1 MANKTTNY
9 KLTKPLESEFYDVG
23 VQNENMD
30 KIDTQMKANAD
41 AVEALQKGQS
51 GKADLVDGKVPAEQ
65 LPSMNYDPKGTAQ
78 SKVGEHNLDQT
89 AHPYLL
95 NQIGTCVEAAQN
107 AQDAANAALDAV
119 SGIVYTINVLPSQNG
134 TLTYNG
140 QAQSPSWNAYNP
152 DALTLGGV
160 TTGTNAGTYTATFT
174 PKGKYKWADGTQTAK
189 EVTWTI
195 NAATMTIPTQS
206 NSLTYTGSA
215 QSPTWSNYDSG
226 KMTLGGTTSGTN
238 AGSYNATFTP
248 KTNYKWADGTQTAKE
263 VTWTINAATMTIPT
277 QSNSLTY
284 TGSAQ
289 SPTWSNYDSGKM
301 TLGGTTSGTN
311 AGSYNATFT
320 PKTNYKW
327 ADGSTGAKTVA
338 WSIAKAAG
346 SLSLNKTSIKLTAAK
361 TTDTI
366 TVTKAGDGKI
376 TATSSAPTVA
386 SVSVSGSVVTVT
398 AKAKGNATITVS
410 VAAGTNHTAPAN
422 KTCSVEVTLPTK
434 VLNDN
439 SWATIREVSSAGLGA
454 NYWAVGDVKEIK
466 INGKVGNTTFSNLA
480 VNAFILGF
488 NHNSARE
495 GGNKIHFQIG
505 KIGSAAVAL
514 CDSKYNTTISG
525 TGYFSWNTSNTN
537 SGGWNACYKRKTLYG
552 NDGTPTSPLANSLMA
567 ALPSDLR
574 AVMQPVTKYTDNTGN
589 SSNSSGNVTTT
600 TDYLFDL
607 SEFEVFGTRSYANQ
621 YEQNYQLQYDYYKAG
636 NTKIAN
642 NHTAVTTAVWWG
654 LRSPIYLY
662 SDIFVIV
669 WTGGYTG
676 TATANRSGGLRPGF
690 AA

>member
-65 LPSMNYDPKGTAQ
+65 LPNMNYDPKGTAQ
-78 SKVGEHNLDQT
+78 NKVREHNLDQT

-107 AQDAANAALDAV
+107 AQDVANAALDAV

-174 PKGKYKWADGTQTAK
+174 PKGRYKWADGTQSAK

-215 QSPTWSNYDSG
+215 QSPTWN
-226 KMTLGGTTSGTN
+226 
-238 AGSYNATFTP
+238 
-248 KTNYKWADGTQTAKE
+248 
-263 VTWTINAATMTIPT
+263 
-277 QSNSLTY
+277 
-284 TGSAQ
+284 
-289 SPTWSNYDSGKM
+289 NYDSGKM

-366 TVTKAGDGKI
+366 TVTRAGDGKI

-398 AKAKGNATITVS
+398 AKAKGSATITVS
-410 VAAGTNHTAPAN
+410 VGAGTNHTAPAN
-422 KTCSVEVTLPTK
+422 KTCFVEVTLPTK

-480 VNAFILGF
+480 VNVFILGF

-514 CDSKYNTTISG
+514 CDSKYNTNISG

-589 SSNSSGNVTTT
+589 ASNSSGNVTTT

-621 YEQNYQLQYDYYKAG
+621 YEQNYQAQYDYYKAG

-654 LRSPIYLY
+654 LRSPCYNGNGY
-662 SDIFVIV
+662 FVIV
-669 WTGGYTG
+669 WTDGG
-676 TATANRSGGLRPGF
+676 NRSSNAAGSGGLRPGF

>member
-30 KIDTQMKANAD
+30 KIDTQMKTNAD

-65 LPSMNYDPKGTAQ
+65 LPNMNYDPKGTAQ
-78 SKVGEHNLDQT
+78 NKVSEHNLDQT

-174 PKGKYKWADGTQTAK
+174 PKGRYKWADGTQTAK

-215 QSPTWSNYDSG
+215 QSPTWN
-226 KMTLGGTTSGTN
+226 
-238 AGSYNATFTP
+238 
-248 KTNYKWADGTQTAKE
+248 
-263 VTWTINAATMTIPT
+263 
-277 QSNSLTY
+277 
-284 TGSAQ
+284 
-289 SPTWSNYDSGKM
+289 NYDSGKM

-366 TVTKAGDGKI
+366 TVTRAGDGKI

-398 AKAKGNATITVS
+398 AKAKGSATITVS
-410 VAAGTNHTAPAN
+410 VGAGTNHTAPAN

-480 VNAFILGF
+480 VNVFILGF

-514 CDSKYNTTISG
+514 CDSKYNTNISG

-589 SSNSSGNVTTT
+589 ASNSSGNVTTT

-621 YEQNYQLQYDYYKAG
+621 YEQNYQAQYDYYKAG

-654 LRSPIYLY
+654 LRSPRY
-662 SDIFVIV
+662 SGSNFFVVV
-669 WTGGYTG
+669 WTDGGNYVNY
-676 TATANRSGGLRPGF
+676 ANYSGGLRPGF

>member
-41 AVEALQKGQS
+41 AIEALQEGQS
-51 GKADLVDGKVPAEQ
+51 GKADLVGGKVPAEQ
-65 LPSMNYDPKGTAQ
+65 LPAMNYDTKGTAQ
-78 SKVGEHNLDQT
+78 TKVNEHNLDQT

-160 TTGTNAGTYTATFT
+160 TSGTNAGTYTATFT
-174 PKGKYKWADGTQTAK
+174 PKGQYKWADGTQTAK

-195 NAATMTIPTQS
+195 NAATMTVPTQK

-215 QSPTWSNYDSG
+215 QSPTWNNYDS
-226 KMTLGGTTSGTN
+226 
-238 AGSYNATFTP
+238 
-248 KTNYKWADGTQTAKE
+248 E
-263 VTWTINAATMTIPT
+263 
-277 QSNSLTY
+277 
-284 TGSAQ
+284 
-289 SPTWSNYDSGKM
+289 KM

-366 TVTKAGDGKI
+366 TVTRAGDGKI

-398 AKAKGNATITVS
+398 AKAKGSATITVS
-410 VAAGTNHTAPAN
+410 VAAGTNHTAPSN

-439 SWATIREVSSAGLGA
+439 SWETIREVSSAGLGA
-454 NYWAVGDVKEIK
+454 NYWAVGDTKSIVL
-466 INGKVGNTTFSNLA
+466 NGAVVGYTFSNLT

-488 NHNSARE
+488 NHNSAKE
-495 GGNKIHFQIG
+495 GANKIHFQIG
-505 KIGSAAVAL
+505 KIGSTAVAL
-514 CDSKYNTTISG
+514 CDSQYNNYGSSAG
-525 TGYFSWNTSNTN
+525 FRMNTSNTN
-537 SGGWNACYKRKTLYG
+537 SGGWNDSYMRKTVLG
-552 NDGTPTSPLANSLMA
+552 NTNTPTNPLANSLMA

-589 SSNSSGNVTTT
+589 SSNSSGNVTAT
-600 TDYLFDL
+600 TDYLFL
-607 SEFEVFGTRSYANQ
+607 LAEFEVFGTRSGANQ
-621 YEQNYQLQYDYYKAG
+621 YEQNSQAQYDYYKAG
-636 NTKIAN
+636 NSRVAN
-642 NHTAVTTAVWWG
+642 NHSAVSTAVWWW
-654 LRSPIYLY
+654 LRSPYCGDDDGFRYVNTDGGGNGTGAYY
-662 SDIFVIV
+662 SAGV
-669 WTGGYTG
+669 
-676 TATANRSGGLRPGF
+676 RPGF

>member
-30 KIDTQMKANAD
+30 KIDAQMKANAD
-41 AVEALQKGQS
+41 AIEALQEGQS

-65 LPSMNYDPKGTAQ
+65 LPNMNYDPKGTAQ
-78 SKVGEHNLDQT
+78 DKVSEHNLDQT

-95 NQIGTCVEAAQN
+95 NQIGTCVDAAQN
-107 AQDAANAALDAV
+107 AQDAANAALEAV

-174 PKGKYKWADGTQTAK
+174 PKGQYKWADGTQTAK

-195 NAATMTIPTQS
+195 SAATMT
-206 NSLTYTGSA
+206 
-215 QSPTWSNYDSG
+215 
-226 KMTLGGTTSGTN
+226 
-238 AGSYNATFTP
+238 
-248 KTNYKWADGTQTAKE
+248 
-263 VTWTINAATMTIPT
+263 VPT

-327 ADGSTGAKTVA
+327 ADGSTGAKTVV

-346 SLSLNKTSIKLTAAK
+346 SLTLDKSSISLTAAK

-366 TVTKAGDGKI
+366 TVTRAGNGAI

-386 SVSVSGSVVTVT
+386 SVSVSGGVVTVT
-398 AKAKGNATITVS
+398 AKTKGSATITVS
-410 VAAGTNHTAPAN
+410 VAAGTNHTAPSN
-422 KTCSVEVTLPTK
+422 KTCSVSVTLPTN

-454 NYWAVGDVKEIK
+454 NYWAVGDTKSIVL
-466 INGKVGNTTFSNLA
+466 NGAVVGYTFSNLT

-488 NHNSARE
+488 NHNSAKE
-495 GGNKIHFQIG
+495 GANKIHFQIG
-505 KIGSAAVAL
+505 KIGSTAVAL
-514 CDSKYNTTISG
+514 CDSQYNSSG
-525 TGYFSWNTSNTN
+525 SSAGFRMNTSNTN
-537 SGGWNACYKRKTLYG
+537 SGGWNGSYMRKTVLG
-552 NDGTPTSPLANSLMA
+552 NSNTPTSPLANSLMA

-589 SSNSSGNVTTT
+589 SSNSSGNVTAT
-600 TDYLFDL
+600 TDYLFL
-607 SEFEVFGTRSYANQ
+607 LAEFEVFGTRSGANQ
-621 YEQNYQLQYDYYKAG
+621 YEQNSQAQYDYYKAG
-636 NTKIAN
+636 NSRVAY
-642 NHTAVTTAVWWG
+642 NHSAVSTAVWWW
-654 LRSPIYLY
+654 LRSPNYNGNNYFRGIFTDGTSYSNHAIY
-662 SDIFVIV
+662 SAGV
-669 WTGGYTG
+669 
-676 TATANRSGGLRPGF
+676 RPGF

>member
-65 LPSMNYDPKGTAQ
+65 LPDMNYDPKGTAQ
-78 SKVGEHNLDQT
+78 NTVSEHNLDQT

-174 PKGKYKWADGTQTAK
+174 PKGRYKWADGTQTAK

-215 QSPTWSNYDSG
+215 QSPTWN
-226 KMTLGGTTSGTN
+226 
-238 AGSYNATFTP
+238 
-248 KTNYKWADGTQTAKE
+248 
-263 VTWTINAATMTIPT
+263 
-277 QSNSLTY
+277 
-284 TGSAQ
+284 
-289 SPTWSNYDSGKM
+289 NYDSGKM

-366 TVTKAGDGKI
+366 TVTRAGNGTI
-376 TATSSAPTVA
+376 TATSNATTVA
-386 SVSVSGSVVTVT
+386 SVSVSGGVVTVT
-398 AKAKGNATITVS
+398 AKGKGSATITVS

-454 NYWAVGDVKEIK
+454 NYWAVGDVKKIK

-480 VNAFILGF
+480 VNTFILGF
-488 NHNSARE
+488 NHNSAKE
-495 GGNKIHFQIG
+495 GANKIHFQIG
-505 KIGSAAVAL
+505 KIGSTAVGL
-514 CDSKYNTTISG
+514 CDSQYNNTTFSS
-525 TGYFSWNTSNTN
+525 GYFNWNTSNTN

-552 NDGTPTSPLANSLMA
+552 NDGTPTSPVANSLMA
-567 ALPSDLR
+567 ALPSELL

-589 SSNSSGNVTTT
+589 SSNTSGAVTAT

-607 SEFEVFGTRSYANQ
+607 SEFEVFGSRTYANQ
-621 YEQNYQLQYDYYKAG
+621 YEQNSQAQYDYYKAG
-636 NTKIAN
+636 NSRVAY

-654 LRSPIYLY
+654 LRSPYY
-662 SDIFVIV
+662 YYYNFFVIV
-669 WTGGYTG
+669 WTDG
-676 TATANRSGGLRPGF
+676 TNYYSYANNSGGLRPGF

>member
-78 SKVGEHNLDQT
+78 NKVSEHNLDQT

-152 DALTLGGV
+152 DVLTLGGV

-195 NAATMTIPTQS
+195 SAATMTIPTQS

-215 QSPTWSNYDSG
+215 QSPAWN
-226 KMTLGGTTSGTN
+226 
-238 AGSYNATFTP
+238 
-248 KTNYKWADGTQTAKE
+248 
-263 VTWTINAATMTIPT
+263 
-277 QSNSLTY
+277 
-284 TGSAQ
+284 
-289 SPTWSNYDSGKM
+289 NYDSGKM

-327 ADGSTGAKTVA
+327 ADGSAGAKTVA

-366 TVTKAGDGKI
+366 TVTRAGDGKI

-398 AKAKGNATITVS
+398 A
-410 VAAGTNHTAPAN
+410 
-422 KTCSVEVTLPTK
+422 
-434 VLNDN
+434 
-439 SWATIREVSSAGLGA
+439 TIREVSSAGLGA
-454 NYWAVGDVKEIK
+454 NYWAVGDVKSIVL
-466 INGKVGNTTFSNLA
+466 NGTVRNYTFSNLT

-488 NHNSARE
+488 NHNSAKE
-495 GGNKIHFQIG
+495 GANKIHFQIG
-505 KIGSAAVAL
+505 KIGSTAVAL
-514 CDSKYNTTISG
+514 CDSNYNN
-525 TGYFSWNTSNTN
+525 TGDGFRMNTSQTN
-537 SGGWNACYKRKTLYG
+537 SGGWNASHMRKTVLG
-552 NDGTPTSPLANSLMA
+552 NSNTPTSPLANSLMA
-567 ALPSDLR
+567 ALPADLR
-574 AVMQPVTKYTDNTGN
+574 AVMQPVTKYTDNTANGG
-589 SSNSSGNVTTT
+589 GNVQTYVTAT
-600 TDYLFDL
+600 TDYLFL
-607 SEFEVFGTRSYANQ
+607 LAEFEVFGTRSYANS
-621 YEQNYQLQYDYYKAG
+621 YEQNYQAQYDYYKAG
-636 NTKIAN
+636 NSRVAY
-642 NHTAVTTAVWWG
+642 NHSAVSTAVWWW
-654 LRSPIYLY
+654 LRSPYCNGSNGFQY
-662 SDIFVIV
+662 VYTD
-669 WTGGYTG
+669 GYG
-676 TATANRSGGLRPGF
+676 SFYDADYCAGVRPGF

>member
-1 MANKTTNY
+1 MANQTENY
-9 KLTKPLESEFYDVG
+9 KLTKPLASEFYDVE
-23 VQNENMD
+23 VQNGNMD
-30 KIDTQMKANAD
+30 KIDAALKENAD
-41 AVEALQKGQS
+41 GIKNLQDGQKN
-51 GKADLVDGKVPAEQ
+51 KADLVDGKVPAEQ
-65 LPSMNYDPKGTAQ
+65 LPEMNYEQKGTAE
-78 SKVGEHNLDQT
+78 SKVKTHNEDQT
-89 AHPYLL
+89 AHPFLL
-95 NQIGTCVEAAQN
+95 GQINTCVEAAQN
-107 AQDAANAALDAV
+107 AQDAADAALEAV
-119 SGIVYTINVLPSQNG
+119 NSIAFTINVVPTQNG

-140 QAQSPSWNAYNP
+140 SAQSPSWNSYDPN
-152 DALTLGGV
+152 ALTLGGV

-174 PKGKYKWADGTQTAK
+174 PKDKYQWSDGSKTAR

-195 NAATMTIPTQS
+195 GRASMPVPSQS
-206 NSLTYTGSA
+206 GSLTYTGSA
-215 QSPTWSNYDSG
+215 QSPTWN
-226 KMTLGGTTSGTN
+226 
-238 AGSYNATFTP
+238 
-248 KTNYKWADGTQTAKE
+248 
-263 VTWTINAATMTIPT
+263 
-277 QSNSLTY
+277 
-284 TGSAQ
+284 
-289 SPTWSNYDSGKM
+289 NYDSGKM

-366 TVTKAGDGKI
+366 TVTRAGDGKI

-398 AKAKGNATITVS
+398 AKAKGSATITVS
-410 VAAGTNHTAPAN
+410 VGAGTNHTAPAN
-422 KTCSVEVTLPTK
+422 KTCSVEMTLPTK

-480 VNAFILGF
+480 VNVFILGF

-514 CDSKYNTTISG
+514 CDSKYNTNISG
-525 TGYFSWNTSNTN
+525 TGYFSWNTSKTN

-552 NDGTPTSPLANSLMA
+552 NYGTPTSPLANSLMA

-589 SSNSSGNVTTT
+589 ASNSSGNVTTT

-621 YEQNYQLQYDYYKAG
+621 YEQNYQAQYDYYKAG

-654 LRSPIYLY
+654 LRSPNYNGNSY
-662 SDIFVIV
+662 FVIV
-669 WTGGYTG
+669 WTDGNDYGYS
-676 TATANRSGGLRPGF
+676 ANNSGGLRPGF

>member
-41 AVEALQKGQS
+41 AIEALQEGQSGKADLVGGKVPAEQLPNMNYDPKGTAQNKVSEHNLDQTAHPYLLNQIGTCVEAIEALQKGQS

-65 LPSMNYDPKGTAQ
+65 LPNMNYDPKGTAQ
-78 SKVGEHNLDQT
+78 NKVSEHNLDQT

-195 NAATMTIPTQS
+195 NAATMTIPTQN

-215 QSPTWSNYDSG
+215 QSPTWN
-226 KMTLGGTTSGTN
+226 
-238 AGSYNATFTP
+238 
-248 KTNYKWADGTQTAKE
+248 
-263 VTWTINAATMTIPT
+263 
-277 QSNSLTY
+277 
-284 TGSAQ
+284 
-289 SPTWSNYDSGKM
+289 NYDSGKM

-366 TVTKAGDGKI
+366 TVTRAGNGTI

-398 AKAKGNATITVS
+398 AKIKGSATITVS

-454 NYWAVGDVKEIK
+454 NYWAVGDVKSIVL
-466 INGKVGNTTFSNLA
+466 NGTVRNYTFSNLT

-488 NHNSARE
+488 NHNSAKE
-495 GGNKIHFQIG
+495 GANKIHFQIG
-505 KIGSAAVAL
+505 KIGSTAVAL
-514 CDSKYNTTISG
+514 CDSNYNSTDDG
-525 TGYFSWNTSNTN
+525 FRMNTSQTN
-537 SGGWNACYKRKTLYG
+537 SGGWNASHMRKTVLG
-552 NDGTPTSPLANSLMA
+552 NSNTPTSPLANSLMA
-567 ALPSDLR
+567 ALPADLR
-574 AVMQPVTKYTDNTGN
+574 AVMQPVTKYTDNTANGG
-589 SSNSSGNVTTT
+589 GNVQTYVTAT
-600 TDYLFDL
+600 TDYLFL
-607 SEFEVFGTRSYANQ
+607 LAEFEVFGTRSYANS
-621 YEQNYQLQYDYYKAG
+621 YEQNYQAQYDYYKAG
-636 NTKIAN
+636 NSRVAY
-642 NHTAVTTAVWWG
+642 NHSAVSTAVWWW
-654 LRSPIYLY
+654 LRSPDYNTNNNFQRVY
-662 SDIFVIV
+662 TD
-669 WTGGYTG
+669 GYANYR
-676 TATANRSGGLRPGF
+676 TAYYCAGVRPGF

>member
-41 AVEALQKGQS
+41 AIEALQEGQS
-51 GKADLVDGKVPAEQ
+51 GKADLVGGKVPVEQ
-65 LPSMNYDPKGTAQ
+65 LPAMNYDTKGTAQ
-78 SKVGEHNLDQT
+78 TKVNEHNLDQT

-160 TTGTNAGTYTATFT
+160 TSGTNAGTYTATFT
-174 PKGKYKWADGTQTAK
+174 PKGQYKWADGTQTAK

-195 NAATMTIPTQS
+195 NAATMTVPTQK

-215 QSPTWSNYDSG
+215 QSPTWNNYDS
-226 KMTLGGTTSGTN
+226 
-238 AGSYNATFTP
+238 
-248 KTNYKWADGTQTAKE
+248 E
-263 VTWTINAATMTIPT
+263 
-277 QSNSLTY
+277 
-284 TGSAQ
+284 
-289 SPTWSNYDSGKM
+289 KM

-366 TVTKAGDGKI
+366 TVTRAGDGKI

-398 AKAKGNATITVS
+398 AKAKGSATITVS
-410 VAAGTNHTAPAN
+410 VAAGTNHTAPSN

-439 SWATIREVSSAGLGA
+439 SWETIREVSSAGLGA
-454 NYWAVGDVKEIK
+454 NYWAVGDTKSIVL
-466 INGKVGNTTFSNLA
+466 NGAVVGYTFSNLT

-488 NHNSARE
+488 NHNSAKE
-495 GGNKIHFQIG
+495 GANKIHFQIG
-505 KIGSAAVAL
+505 KIGSTAVAL
-514 CDSKYNTTISG
+514 CDSQYNNYGSSAG
-525 TGYFSWNTSNTN
+525 FRMNTSNIN
-537 SGGWNACYKRKTLYG
+537 SGGWNDSYMRKTVLG
-552 NDGTPTSPLANSLMA
+552 NTNTPTNPLANSLMA

-589 SSNSSGNVTTT
+589 SSNSSGNVTAT
-600 TDYLFDL
+600 TDYLFL
-607 SEFEVFGTRSYANQ
+607 LAEFEVFGTRSGANQ
-621 YEQNYQLQYDYYKAG
+621 YEQNSQAQYDYYKAG
-636 NTKIAN
+636 NSRVAN
-642 NHTAVTTAVWWG
+642 NHSAVSTAVWWW
-654 LRSPIYLY
+654 LRSPYCNDDDAFRSVY
-662 SDIFVIV
+662 A
-669 WTGGYTG
+669 GGYG
-676 TATANRSGGLRPGF
+676 NNYDAYYSAGVRPGF

>member
-65 LPSMNYDPKGTAQ
+65 LPNMNYDPKGTAQ
-78 SKVGEHNLDQT
+78 NKVSEHNLDQT

-215 QSPTWSNYDSG
+215 QSPTWN
-226 KMTLGGTTSGTN
+226 
-238 AGSYNATFTP
+238 
-248 KTNYKWADGTQTAKE
+248 
-263 VTWTINAATMTIPT
+263 
-277 QSNSLTY
+277 
-284 TGSAQ
+284 
-289 SPTWSNYDSGKM
+289 NYDSGKM

-366 TVTKAGDGKI
+366 TVIRAGDGKI

-398 AKAKGNATITVS
+398 AKAKGSATITVS

-480 VNAFILGF
+480 VNTFILGF
-488 NHNSARE
+488 NHNSAKE
-495 GGNKIHFQIG
+495 GANKIHFQIG
-505 KIGSAAVAL
+505 KIGSTAVGL
-514 CDSKYNTTISG
+514 CDSQYNNTISSS
-525 TGYFSWNTSNTN
+525 GYFNWNTSNTN

-552 NDGTPTSPLANSLMA
+552 NDGTPTSPVANSLMA
-567 ALPSDLR
+567 ALPSELL

-589 SSNSSGNVTTT
+589 SSNTSGAVTAT

-607 SEFEVFGTRSYANQ
+607 SEFEVFGSRTYANQ
-621 YEQNYQLQYDYYKAG
+621 YEQNSQAQYDYYKAG
-636 NTKIAN
+636 NSRVAY
-642 NHTAVTTAVWWG
+642 NHSAVTTAVWWG
-654 LRSPIYLY
+654 LRSPYY
-662 SDIFVIV
+662 TSSNYFVSV
-669 WTGGYTG
+669 WTGGTSGSGGAGY
-676 TATANRSGGLRPGF
+676 SGGLRPGF

>member
-30 KIDTQMKANAD
+30 KIDAQMKANAD
-41 AVEALQKGQS
+41 AIEALQEGQS
-51 GKADLVDGKVPAEQ
+51 GKADLVGGKVPAEQ
-65 LPSMNYDPKGTAQ
+65 LPAMNYDTKGTAQ
-78 SKVGEHNLDQT
+78 TKVNEHNLDQT

-160 TTGTNAGTYTATFT
+160 TSGTNAGTYTATFT
-174 PKGKYKWADGTQTAK
+174 PKGQYKWADGTQTAK

-195 NAATMTIPTQS
+195 NAATMTVPTQK

-215 QSPTWSNYDSG
+215 QSPTWNNYDS
-226 KMTLGGTTSGTN
+226 
-238 AGSYNATFTP
+238 
-248 KTNYKWADGTQTAKE
+248 E
-263 VTWTINAATMTIPT
+263 
-277 QSNSLTY
+277 
-284 TGSAQ
+284 
-289 SPTWSNYDSGKM
+289 KM

-366 TVTKAGDGKI
+366 TVTRAGDGKI

-398 AKAKGNATITVS
+398 AKAKGSATITVS

-480 VNAFILGF
+480 VNTFILGF
-488 NHNSARE
+488 NHNSAKE
-495 GGNKIHFQIG
+495 GANKIHFQIG
-505 KIGSAAVAL
+505 KIGSTAVGL
-514 CDSKYNTTISG
+514 CDSQYNNTISSS
-525 TGYFSWNTSNTN
+525 GYFNWNTSNTN

-552 NDGTPTSPLANSLMA
+552 NDGTPTSPVANSLMA
-567 ALPSDLR
+567 ALPSELL

-589 SSNSSGNVTTT
+589 SSNTSGAVTAT

-607 SEFEVFGTRSYANQ
+607 SEFEVFGSRTYANQ
-621 YEQNYQLQYDYYKAG
+621 YEQNSQAQYDYYKAG
-636 NTKIAN
+636 NSKVAY
-642 NHTAVTTAVWWG
+642 NHSAVSTAVRWG
-654 LRSPIYLY
+654 LRSPYY
-662 SDIFVIV
+662 NRASTFCSVNTD
-669 WTGGYTG
+669 G
-676 TATANRSGGLRPGF
+676 TIASNYAHRSLALRPGF

>member
-9 KLTKPLESEFYDVG
+9 NLTKPLESEFYDVG
-23 VQNENMD
+23 VPNENMD
-30 KIDTQMKANAD
+30 KIDAQMKVNAD
-41 AVEALQKGQS
+41 AIKALQEGQS
-51 GKADLVDGKVPAEQ
+51 GKADLVDGKVPESQ
-65 LPSMNYDPKGTAQ
+65 LPAMNYDEKGTAQ
-78 SKVGEHNLDQT
+78 TKVDTHNQDEA

-95 NQIGTCVEAAQN
+95 DKIQTCVTAAQN
-107 AQDAANAALDAV
+107 AQDSADAALDAV
-119 SGIVYTINVLPSQNG
+119 SSLVYTINVLPSQNG

-140 QAQSPSWNAYNP
+140 QAQSPSWNAYST

-160 TTGTNAGTYTATFT
+160 TSGTDAGTYTATFT
-174 PKGKYKWADGTQTAK
+174 PKGKYKWADGTQSAK

-195 NAATMTIPTQS
+195 SAAT
-206 NSLTYTGSA
+206 
-215 QSPTWSNYDSG
+215 
-226 KMTLGGTTSGTN
+226 
-238 AGSYNATFTP
+238 
-248 KTNYKWADGTQTAKE
+248 
-263 VTWTINAATMTIPT
+263 VTVPT

-346 SLSLNKTSIKLTAAK
+346 SLTLDKSSISLTAAK

-366 TVTKAGDGKI
+366 TVTRSGDGKI

-398 AKAKGNATITVS
+398 AKAKGSATITVS
-410 VAAGTNHTAPAN
+410 VAAGTNHTAPSN
-422 KTCSVEVTLPTK
+422 KTCSVEVTLPTN

-454 NYWAVGDVKEIK
+454 NYWAVGDVKSIVL
-466 INGKVGNTTFSNLA
+466 NGTAISYTFNNLT

-488 NHNSARE
+488 NHNSDKE
-495 GGNKIHFQIG
+495 GTNKIHFQIG
-505 KIGSAAVAL
+505 KIGSTAVAL
-514 CDSKYNTTISG
+514 CDSYYNN
-525 TGYFSWNTSNTN
+525 TGGGFRMNTSNTN
-537 SGGWNACYKRKTLYG
+537 SGGWNASYMRKTVLG
-552 NDGTPTSPLANSLMA
+552 NSNTPTSPLANSLMA
-567 ALPSDLR
+567 VLPSDLR
-574 AVMQPVTKYTDNTGN
+574 AVMQPVTKYTDNTANGGG
-589 SSNSSGNVTTT
+589 SVQSYVTAT
-600 TDYLFDL
+600 TDYLFL
-607 SEFEVFGTRSYANQ
+607 LAEFEVFGTRSSANS
-621 YEQNYQLQYDYYKAG
+621 YEQNYQAQYDYYKAG
-636 NTKIAN
+636 NSRVAY
-642 NHTAVTTAVWWG
+642 NHSAVSTAVWWW
-654 LRSPIYLY
+654 LRSPTYNGNYTFRYVGADGSTDSHHARY
-662 SDIFVIV
+662 SAGV
-669 WTGGYTG
+669 
-676 TATANRSGGLRPGF
+676 RPGF

>member
-1 MANKTTNY
+1 M
-9 KLTKPLESEFYDVG
+9 
-23 VQNENMD
+23 
-30 KIDTQMKANAD
+30 
-41 AVEALQKGQS
+41 
-51 GKADLVDGKVPAEQ
+51 
-65 LPSMNYDPKGTAQ
+65 
-78 SKVGEHNLDQT
+78 
-89 AHPYLL
+89 
-95 NQIGTCVEAAQN
+95 
-107 AQDAANAALDAV
+107 
-119 SGIVYTINVLPSQNG
+119 
-134 TLTYNG
+134 
-140 QAQSPSWNAYNP
+140 
-152 DALTLGGV
+152 GGV

-195 NAATMTIPTQS
+195 SAATMTIPTQS

-215 QSPTWSNYDSG
+215 QSPTWN
-226 KMTLGGTTSGTN
+226 
-238 AGSYNATFTP
+238 
-248 KTNYKWADGTQTAKE
+248 
-263 VTWTINAATMTIPT
+263 
-277 QSNSLTY
+277 
-284 TGSAQ
+284 
-289 SPTWSNYDSGKM
+289 NYDSGKM

-366 TVTKAGDGKI
+366 TVTRAGNGTI
-376 TATSSAPTVA
+376 TATSNAPTVA
-386 SVSVSGSVVTVT
+386 SVSVSGGVVTVT
-398 AKAKGNATITVS
+398 AKGKGSATITVS

-514 CDSKYNTTISG
+514 CDSKYNTNISG

-567 ALPSDLR
+567 ALPPDLR

-589 SSNSSGNVTTT
+589 ASNSSGNVTTT

-607 SEFEVFGTRSYANQ
+607 SEFEVFGTRNYANQ
-621 YEQNYQLQYDYYKAG
+621 YEQNYQAQYDYYKAG

-654 LRSPIYLY
+654 LRSPYY
-662 SDIFVIV
+662 NNDNYFVIV
-669 WTGGYTG
+669 WTGGNSG
-676 TATANRSGGLRPGF
+676 NNNANKSGGLRPGF

>member
-65 LPSMNYDPKGTAQ
+65 LPNMNYDPKGTAQ
-78 SKVGEHNLDQT
+78 NKVSEHNLDQT

-174 PKGKYKWADGTQTAK
+174 PKGRYKWADGTQTAK

-215 QSPTWSNYDSG
+215 QSPTWN
-226 KMTLGGTTSGTN
+226 
-238 AGSYNATFTP
+238 
-248 KTNYKWADGTQTAKE
+248 
-263 VTWTINAATMTIPT
+263 
-277 QSNSLTY
+277 
-284 TGSAQ
+284 
-289 SPTWSNYDSGKM
+289 NYDSGKM

-366 TVTKAGDGKI
+366 TVTRAGNGTI

-398 AKAKGNATITVS
+398 AKAKGSATITVS

-466 INGKVGNTTFSNLA
+466 INGKVGNTTFSNLTIN
-480 VNAFILGF
+480 VFILGF
-488 NHNSARE
+488 NHNASRE
-495 GGNKIHFQIG
+495 GNNRIHFQIG
-505 KIGSAAVAL
+505 KIGTTPVAL
-514 CDSKYNTTISG
+514 CDAQYNSG
-525 TGYFSWNTSNTN
+525 QSGNGYFNWNPNNSNN
-537 SGGWNACYKRKTLYG
+537 GGWKSCYKRTTLYG
-552 NDGTPTSPLANSLMA
+552 NSGTPTSPVSNSLMA

-574 AVMQPVTKYTDNTGN
+574 AVMQPVTKYTDNVANG
-589 SSNSSGNVTTT
+589 SGNVQDNVNTT

-607 SEFEVFGTRSYANQ
+607 AEFEVFGTRYYANT

-636 NTKIAN
+636 NSKVAYK
-642 NHTAVTTAVWWG
+642 HSAVSTAVWWG
-654 LRSPIYLY
+654 LRSPSYNT
-662 SDIFVIV
+662 SGTFVIV
-669 WTGGYTG
+669 WAGGTNG
-676 TATANRSGGLRPGF
+676 TNFAYYSGGLRPGF

>member
-9 KLTKPLESEFYDVG
+9 KLTKPLESEFYDVR

-65 LPSMNYDPKGTAQ
+65 LPNMNYDPKGTAQ
-78 SKVGEHNLDQT
+78 NKVSEHNLDQT

-195 NAATMTIPTQS
+195 SAATMTIPTQS

-215 QSPTWSNYDSG
+215 QSPAWN
-226 KMTLGGTTSGTN
+226 
-238 AGSYNATFTP
+238 
-248 KTNYKWADGTQTAKE
+248 
-263 VTWTINAATMTIPT
+263 
-277 QSNSLTY
+277 
-284 TGSAQ
+284 
-289 SPTWSNYDSGKM
+289 NYDSGKM

-327 ADGSTGAKTVA
+327 ADGSAGAKTVA

-366 TVTKAGDGKI
+366 TVTRAGDGKI

-398 AKAKGNATITVS
+398 AKSKGKATITVS

-454 NYWAVGDVKEIK
+454 NYWAVGDVKSIVL
-466 INGKVGNTTFSNLA
+466 NGAVVGYTFSNLT

-488 NHNSARE
+488 NHNSAKE
-495 GGNKIHFQIG
+495 GANKIHFQIG
-505 KIGSAAVAL
+505 KIGTTAVAL
-514 CDSKYNTTISG
+514 CDSQYNNYGSSAG
-525 TGYFSWNTSNTN
+525 FRMNTSNTN
-537 SGGWNACYKRKTLYG
+537 SGGWNGSYMRNTVLG
-552 NDGTPTSPLANSLMA
+552 NANGPTTPLANSLMA

-589 SSNSSGNVTTT
+589 SSNSSGNVTAT
-600 TDYLFDL
+600 TDYLFL
-607 SEFEVFGTRSYANQ
+607 LAEFEVFGTRSGANQ
-621 YEQNYQLQYDYYKAG
+621 YEQNSQAQYDYYKAG
-636 NTKIAN
+636 NSRVAN
-642 NHTAVTTAVWWG
+642 NHSAVSTAVWWW
-654 LRSPIYLY
+654 LRSPNYGNSNNFRSVYTDGGSNNNYAYY
-662 SDIFVIV
+662 SAGV
-669 WTGGYTG
+669 
-676 TATANRSGGLRPGF
+676 RPGF

>member
-78 SKVGEHNLDQT
+78 NKVSEHNLDQT

-174 PKGKYKWADGTQTAK
+174 PKGRYKWADGTQTAK

-195 NAATMTIPTQS
+195 NAATMTIPTQR

-215 QSPTWSNYDSG
+215 QSPTWN
-226 KMTLGGTTSGTN
+226 
-238 AGSYNATFTP
+238 
-248 KTNYKWADGTQTAKE
+248 
-263 VTWTINAATMTIPT
+263 
-277 QSNSLTY
+277 
-284 TGSAQ
+284 
-289 SPTWSNYDSGKM
+289 NYDSGKM

-366 TVTKAGDGKI
+366 TVTRAGDGKI

-398 AKAKGNATITVS
+398 AKGKGSATITVS

-488 NHNSARE
+488 NHNSAKE
-495 GGNKIHFQIG
+495 GANKIHFQIG
-505 KIGSAAVAL
+505 KIGSTAVGL
-514 CDSKYNTTISG
+514 CDSQYNNTTSSS
-525 TGYFSWNTSNTN
+525 GYFNWNTSNTN

-552 NDGTPTSPLANSLMA
+552 NDGTPTSPVANSLMA
-567 ALPSDLR
+567 ALPSELL

-589 SSNSSGNVTTT
+589 SSNTSGAVTAT

-607 SEFEVFGTRSYANQ
+607 SEFEVFGSRTYANQ
-621 YEQNYQLQYDYYKAG
+621 YEQNSQAQYDYYKAG
-636 NTKIAN
+636 NSRVAY

-654 LRSPIYLY
+654 LRSPSYTGSTY
-662 SDIFVIV
+662 FVIV
-669 WTGGYTG
+669 WPDGNHSTYRN
-676 TATANRSGGLRPGF
+676 AYYSGGLRPGF

>member
-65 LPSMNYDPKGTAQ
+65 LPDMNYDPKGTAQ
-78 SKVGEHNLDQT
+78 NKVSEHNLDQT

-95 NQIGTCVEAAQN
+95 NQIGTCVKAAQN

-174 PKGKYKWADGTQTAK
+174 PKGQYKWADGTQTAK
-189 EVTWTI
+189 KVTWTI
-195 NAATMTIPTQS
+195 NAATMTVPTQK

-215 QSPTWSNYDSG
+215 QSPTWN
-226 KMTLGGTTSGTN
+226 
-238 AGSYNATFTP
+238 
-248 KTNYKWADGTQTAKE
+248 
-263 VTWTINAATMTIPT
+263 
-277 QSNSLTY
+277 
-284 TGSAQ
+284 
-289 SPTWSNYDSGKM
+289 NYDSGKM

-366 TVTKAGDGKI
+366 TVTRAGDGKI

-398 AKAKGNATITVS
+398 AKAKGSATITVS

-422 KTCSVEVTLPTK
+422 KTCSVKVTLPTK

-454 NYWAVGDVKEIK
+454 NYWAVGDVKSIVL
-466 INGKVGNTTFSNLA
+466 NGKVGNTTFSNLA

-488 NHNSARE
+488 NHNSAKE
-495 GGNKIHFQIG
+495 GANKIHFQIG
-505 KIGSAAVAL
+505 KIGSTAVGL
-514 CDSKYNTTISG
+514 CDSQYNNTTSSS
-525 TGYFSWNTSNTN
+525 GYFNWNTSNTN

-552 NDGTPTSPLANSLMA
+552 NDGTPTSPVANSLMA
-567 ALPSDLR
+567 ALPSELL

-589 SSNSSGNVTTT
+589 SSNTSGAVTAT

-607 SEFEVFGTRSYANQ
+607 SEFEVFGSRTYANQ
-621 YEQNYQLQYDYYKAG
+621 YEQNSQAQYDYYKAG
-636 NTKIAN
+636 NSRVAY

-654 LRSPIYLY
+654 LRSPCYYYFIY
-662 SDIFVIV
+662 FVVV
-669 WTGGYTG
+669 WTDGSST
-676 TATANRSGGLRPGF
+676 NRNAYNSGGLRPGF